1 MNTQDSIRIKDRLLN
16 VCLSSG
22 SQWSPKNEL
31 GTLQP
36 IAVSVQ
42 ISYDVAPCSVTDN
55 LDLTLNYSSISKELG
70 LVLEKSDPSY
80 RSIEDVM
87 SCALTVVQRA
97 LIDVTAADISIK
109 ILQLR
114 GPLHCKNVGLEIWSA
129 RGKEG
134 WMVSRTRHF
143 VTDFTCPTIIGVND
157 VERVEEQEVVVN
169 ISIETSNFPLD
180 QYALD
185 YRNLT
190 RSLWK
195 VRGILWSLPHIELY
209 GLGNETMLIPD
220 IGVPHELYRQGN
232 TALSFEGIPSRT
244 KAIRYY
250 QSCQTLRSRVR
261 CRSRN

>member
-1 MNTQDSIRIKDRLLN
+1 MKTPLQDSIRIKDRLLN
-16 VCLSSG
+16 IFLNSG
-22 SQWSPKNEL
+22 SQWPSEGER

-55 LDLTLNYSSISKELG
+55 LDLTLNYSSISKDLG
-70 LVLEKSDPSY
+70 LVLEKSDQSY

-97 LIDVTAADISIK
+97 LTDVTALDINIK
-109 ILQLR
+109 IIQLKA
-114 GPLHCKNVGLEIWSA
+114 PLHCKNVGLEIWSI
-129 RGKEG
+129 REQEE
-134 WMVSRTRHF
+134 WMISGVRHF
-143 VTDFTCPTIIGVND
+143 VTDFTCPTIVGVND

-180 QYALD
+180 QVALD

-195 VRGILWSLPHIELY
+195 VSGISWILLY
-209 GLGNETMLIPD
+209 IISSDPGNQTMLISD
-220 IGVPHELYRQGN
+220 IGIPYELHRPGN
-232 TALSFEGIPSRT
+232 TTLSLGGILS
-244 KAIRYY
+244 
-250 QSCQTLRSRVR
+250 
-261 CRSRN
+261 

>member
-1 MNTQDSIRIKDRLLN
+1 MKTPLQDSIRIKDRLLN
-16 VCLSSG
+16 IFLNSG
-22 SQWSPKNEL
+22 SQWPSVGER

-55 LDLTLNYSSISKELG
+55 LDLTLNYSSISKDLG
-70 LVLEKSDPSY
+70 LVLEKSDQSY

-97 LIDVTAADISIK
+97 LTDVTALDINIK
-109 ILQLR
+109 IIQLKA
-114 GPLHCKNVGLEIWSA
+114 PLHCKNVGLEIWSI
-129 RGKEG
+129 REREE
-134 WMVSRTRHF
+134 WMISRVRHF
-143 VTDFTCPTIIGVND
+143 VTDFTCPTIVGVND

-180 QYALD
+180 QAALD

-195 VRGILWSLPHIELY
+195 VRGISWILLYIISSDFRESDNAHI
-209 GLGNETMLIPD
+209 
-220 IGVPHELYRQGN
+220 
-232 TALSFEGIPSRT
+232 
-244 KAIRYY
+244 
-250 QSCQTLRSRVR
+250 
-261 CRSRN
+261 

>member
-1 MNTQDSIRIKDRLLN
+1 MNTQDSIRVKDRLLN

-22 SQWSPKNEL
+22 SQWPPKNER
-31 GTLQP
+31 GILQP

-55 LDLTLNYSSISKELG
+55 LDLSLNYSSISRELG
-70 LVLEKSDPSY
+70 LVLEKSDQSY
-80 RSIEDVM
+80 RSLEDVM
-87 SCALTVVQRA
+87 SCALTVAQRA

-109 ILQLR
+109 IVQLR
-114 GPLHCKNVGLEIWSA
+114 GPLHCKNVGLEVRSV
-129 RGKEG
+129 REQGG

-180 QYALD
+180 QVTLD
-185 YRNLT
+185 YRSLT

-195 VRGILWSLPHIELY
+195 VRGILWSLPHIESY
-209 GLGNETMLIPD
+209 DLGNETMLIPD
-220 IGVPHELYRQGN
+220 IGVPHEFHR
-232 TALSFEGIPSRT
+232 
-244 KAIRYY
+244 
-250 QSCQTLRSRVR
+250 
-261 CRSRN
+261 